1 MDSNDRIIV
10 SDSGNDRVV
19 VFDSS
24 GNFLLRFGSPGTSDG
39 QFNGAQMLTVDSNDR
54 IIVPDLTN
62 QDVQVFSYATESS
75 TGGGESDS
83 FRLVNQ
89 SYERHI
95 DSGMVKN
102 RTHSAYSNL
111 LLWQEKVATEIFD
124 SSLIQGSDKGFTPAP
139 VSTGIDHRTETLQKL
154 PWR

>member
-1 MDSNDRIIV
+1 V
-10 SDSGNDRVV
+10 
-19 VFDSS
+19 
-24 GNFLLRFGSPGTSDG
+24 
-39 QFNGAQMLTVDSNDR
+39 
-54 IIVPDLTN
+54 
-62 QDVQVFSYATESS
+62 
-75 TGGGESDS
+75 ESDS

>member
-1 MDSNDRIIV
+1 MMPTSLNDGIVIFGDSLN
-10 SDSGNDRVV
+10 
-19 VFDSS
+19 
-24 GNFLLRFGSPGTSDG
+24 P
-39 QFNGAQMLTVDSNDR
+39 MLTRQIPGIEKGEGLITITQVEKYSDLWIAEDGR
-54 IIVPDLTN
+54 I
-62 QDVQVFSYATESS
+62 FEMY
-75 TGGGESDS
+75 GESDS

-102 RTHSAYSNL
+102 RTHSTYSNL
-111 LLWQEKVATEIFD
+111 LLWQEKVATETFD

-139 VSTGIDHRTETLQKL
+139 VSTGIDHRAETMQKS

>member
-1 MDSNDRIIV
+1 VDSNDRIIV

-62 QDVQVFSYATESS
+62 QDVQ
-75 TGGGESDS
+75 DS
-83 FRLVNQ
+83 LMPLKVPLVVEVVINIKQHQHQVLIGQLTDRL
-89 SYERHI
+89 
-95 DSGMVKN
+95 
-102 RTHSAYSNL
+102 
-111 LLWQEKVATEIFD
+111 
-124 SSLIQGSDKGFTPAP
+124 
-139 VSTGIDHRTETLQKL
+139 
-154 PWR
+154 